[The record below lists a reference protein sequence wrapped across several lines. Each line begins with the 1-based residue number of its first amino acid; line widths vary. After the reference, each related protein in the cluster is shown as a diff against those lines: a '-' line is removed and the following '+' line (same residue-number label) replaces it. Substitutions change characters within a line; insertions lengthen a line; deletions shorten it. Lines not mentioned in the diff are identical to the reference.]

1 MSVVIHEPIPFKV
14 HESKQFNGQKL
25 ESFKQFNG
33 QKLES
38 FKQFNGQKLESFKLH
53 EPMSPVHE

>member
-38 FKQFNGQKLESFKLH
+38 FKLH